1 MLDIRCETAGEQ
13 INVEMQVGP
22 YRHMEKRSLFYTG
35 RMLTSSIRAGED
47 YAKLKRTIGVNL
59 LDYALFP
66 ITGYHHIFHLYTDGE
81 ERYRLTD
88 LLELHFLELPKFR
101 AAAFAAENPLHRW
114 LRFLDRKASDQQ
126 IKELTAMDETIRMAE
141 ERLAYLSEDDTTRM
155 LYEAREKA
163 ERDRISFL
171 KDAWEQGSEAG
182 REAGRKEGLREGIET
197 VARNLLREGTEPQ
210 TVSRVT
216 GLPLEIV
223 LELKRDAKA

>member
-1 MLDIRCETAGEQ
+1 
-13 INVEMQVGP
+13 
-22 YRHMEKRSLFYTG
+22 
-35 RMLTSSIRAGED
+35 
-47 YAKLKRTIGVNL
+47 
-59 LDYALFP
+59 
-66 ITGYHHIFHLYTDGE
+66 
-81 ERYRLTD
+81 
-88 LLELHFLELPKFR
+88 
-101 AAAFAAENPLHRW
+101 
-114 LRFLDRKASDQQ
+114 
-126 IKELTAMDETIRMAE
+126 MDETIRMAE